1 MIKDLAV
8 AVFGSSMFATHSL
21 SGKIGNA
28 NKESQAKPPLDP
40 TKVELIIGIKVL
52 KVFLTLKF
60 FLHFSFRHC
69 SEEIS
74 SNSMKVSSGCF
85 TRQK

>member
-52 KVFLTLKF
+52 KVFLTLSFFYISLSDTVLKKF
-60 FLHFSFRHC
+60 PA
-69 SEEIS
+69 
-74 SNSMKVSSGCF
+74 
-85 TRQK
+85 TP

>member
-52 KVFLTLKF
+52 KVFLTLIFFYISLSDTVLKKF
-60 FLHFSFRHC
+60 PA
-69 SEEIS
+69 
-74 SNSMKVSSGCF
+74 
-85 TRQK
+85 TP